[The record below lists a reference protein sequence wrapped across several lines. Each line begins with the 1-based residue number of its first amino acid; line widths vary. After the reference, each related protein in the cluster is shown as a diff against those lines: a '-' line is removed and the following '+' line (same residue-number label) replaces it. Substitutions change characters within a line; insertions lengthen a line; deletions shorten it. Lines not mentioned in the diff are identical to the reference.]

1 MVYFIVKNL
10 IRFPHRKRIKPRCLI
25 VLRSRSHRYTQLWFS
40 KCVLILKTKKF
51 KSHNGYCS
59 SSLSLSDFYLKNIF
73 IVWTFFFDVGYA
85 CGRIG
90 KLIFG
95 RFTTNLTSKQ
105 LLSVFMSVS
114 VCLSV
119 SLSVGLFVCFN
130 LTNANSNQK
139 EMELLPV
146 NVPSAASNRRS

>member
-10 IRFPHRKRIKPRCLI
+10 IRFPQRKRIKPRCLI
-25 VLRSRSHRYTQLWFS
+25 VLRPRFTQVYPIVVQQVRLDLENEEIQVTQWLLFFIAVSQWLLFEEYLHRLNVFLR
-40 KCVLILKTKKF
+40 CRL
-51 KSHNGYCS
+51 
-59 SSLSLSDFYLKNIF
+59 
-73 IVWTFFFDVGYA
+73 

-105 LLSVFMSVS
+105 LLSVFISVS